1 MIIQR
6 KEPTVK
12 KSIRLPISC
21 VAIIQEICEENCWTF
36 TDSLVKLLKIG
47 IDEIEKFDVTKREG
61 MSNEV

>member
-21 VAIIQEICEENCWTF
+21 VAIIQDISEEYNWTF

-47 IDEIEKFDVTKREG
+47 IDVIDSSLCAKGGHD
-61 MSNEV
+61 NEV